1 MQPHSSTTPF
11 GRRSLT
17 LAHVATQAT
26 AKARPP
32 DKAVHKWQ
40 VFRAICTAKARI
52 GVSERA
58 LAVLDALL
66 SFHPETTLS
75 GEGLIVFP
83 SNQQLALRAH
93 GMPPATLRR
102 HLAALVDCGLI
113 IRRDSPNG
121 KRFARKGQGGT
132 IEMAFG
138 FDLGPLV
145 ARAEEFEA
153 WAEEVRAEERALRL
167 VRERITLC
175 RRDIAKMIATGVE
188 EGVPTRRA
196 GRGPSDWTE
205 VHGLYRSILDRIPR
219 TAAREEL
226 EPIANDLTLLAAE
239 ILTLLESHVKT
250 SNSSA
255 SESQTERHI
264 QNSNPNPL
272 IDLEPGSQESRGHEV
287 RASRGTLETSTTGIS
302 PRDGARGLPGYRG
315 LRQGR
320 NFELARFAG
329 DCGGGALDAGD
340 QSQRLGGGAIGH
352 GGTARRDRRRRDP
365 AARRGNHQRRR
376 LPQGTDAKSR
386 GRRIHPRADA
396 DGVDR
401 QQETRKEEG
410 YLLKSEQR
418 RANSTSSS
426 PSTERRSSPSS
437 NCMKRWRA
445 ARRATSCAA

>member
-1 MQPHSSTTPF
+1 MDQHLSTTPF

-17 LAHVATQAT
+17 LAHVASQAT

-93 GMPPATLRR
+93 GMAPATLRR

-121 KRFARKGQGGT
+121 KRFARKGRGGT

-138 FDLGPLV
+138 FELSPLV

-153 WAEEVRAEERALRL
+153 WAEDVQAEERALRL

-175 RRDIAKMIATGVE
+175 RRDIAKMIATGIE

-196 GRGPSDWTE
+196 GQGPSDWPE
-205 VHGLYRSILDRIPR
+205 IHGLYRSILDRLPR
-219 TAAREEL
+219 TATREEL
-226 EPIANDLTLLAAE
+226 EPIANDLTLLADE
-239 ILTLLESHVKT
+239 ILILLESHVKS

-255 SESQTERHI
+255 NESQNERHI

-272 IDLEPGSQESRGHEV
+272 PELEPGFQESQGPKSEPQPKPSRPPQQGYPLGMVLEACPDIVDYAKGGISNWRDLLIVAAVV
-287 RASRGTLETSTTGIS
+287 RSVLGIS
-302 PRDGARGLPGYRG
+302 PSAWEAAQSVMG
-315 LRQGR
+315 
-320 NFELARFAG
+320 EL
-329 DCGGGALDAGD
+329 
-340 QSQRLGGGAIGH
+340 
-352 GGTARRDRRRRDP
+352 P
-365 AARRGNHQRRR
+365 AAIVVAAILQRGAAITSAGGYLRELTRKAEVGEFSLGPMLMALIGQRN
-376 LPQGTDAKSR
+376 AKRR
-386 GRRIHPRADA
+386 GRRP
-396 DGVDR
+396 
-401 QQETRKEEG
+401 
-410 YLLKSEQR
+410 
-418 RANSTSSS
+418 
-426 PSTERRSSPSS
+426 
-437 NCMKRWRA
+437 
-445 ARRATSCAA
+445 

>member
-17 LAHVATQAT
+17 LAHVATQTT

-52 GVSERA
+52 RVSERA

-121 KRFARKGQGGT
+121 KRFARKGRGGT

-138 FDLGPLV
+138 FDLSPLV

-153 WAEEVRAEERALRL
+153 WAEDVLAEERALRL

-196 GRGPSDWTE
+196 GQGPSDWTE
-205 VHGLYRSILDRIPR
+205 IHGLYRSILDRIPR

-239 ILTLLESHVKT
+239 ILTLLESHVNT

-264 QNSNPNPL
+264 QNSNTNPL
-272 IDLEPGSQESRGHEV
+272 IDLEPGSQETRGPKSEPHAEPSRPPQQGFPLGMVLEACPDILDYAKGGISNWRHFLIVATVV
-287 RASRGTLETSTTGIS
+287 RSMLGIS
-302 PRDGARGLPGYRG
+302 PSAWEAAQSVMG
-315 LRQGR
+315 
-320 NFELARFAG
+320 EL
-329 DCGGGALDAGD
+329 
-340 QSQRLGGGAIGH
+340 
-352 GGTARRDRRRRDP
+352 P
-365 AARRGNHQRRR
+365 AAIVVAAILQRGAAITSAGGYLRELTRKAEAGQFS
-376 LPQGTDAKSR
+376 LGPMLMALI
-386 GRRIHPRADA
+386 GRRKR
-396 DGVDR
+396 
-401 QQETRKEEG
+401 EK
-410 YLLKSEQR
+410 R
-418 RANSTSSS
+418 RA
-426 PSTERRSSPSS
+426 
-437 NCMKRWRA
+437 
-445 ARRATSCAA
+445 